1 MIDFHKGESMKKT
14 KNTSKEDES
23 AVQQPQQP
31 MPTADEAETDD
42 DDIEV
47 NDPGDCIGHW
57 AECEECEMCEIQ
69 DSCEAMTKNINGE
82 AEDAKK
88 G

>member
-1 MIDFHKGESMKKT
+1 MKKN
-14 KNTSKEDES
+14 KKRNEKIVHEKQVDEEQT
-23 AVQQPQQP
+23 V
-31 MPTADEAETDD
+31 DEVNDVEIE

-69 DSCEAMTKNINGE
+69 DSCEAMTKNISGEENGE
-82 AEDAKK
+82 KK
-88 G
+88 

>member
-1 MIDFHKGESMKKT
+1 MKKGKKKT
-14 KNTSKEDES
+14 EEEKPVAQTQPAPPED
-23 AVQQPQQP
+23 V
-31 MPTADEAETDD
+31 DD

-82 AEDAKK
+82 AEHAEEE
-88 G
+88 

>member
-1 MIDFHKGESMKKT
+1 MKKNKK
-14 KNTSKEDES
+14 KNKEIVHKNQVDDEQAVDES
-23 AVQQPQQP
+23 S
-31 MPTADEAETDD
+31 DIEAE

-69 DSCEAMTKNINGE
+69 DSCEAMTKNISGEENGDE
-82 AEDAKK
+82 KK
-88 G
+88 